1 MRSLN
6 MFDLKK
12 KKWYIFEKF
21 IESWN
26 FKPIT
31 TLFPYSLHVK
41 ECQGKIATKIQ
52 KNKAQKSNHGKVAKE
67 NDIHYIFMK

>member
-6 MFDLKK
+6 MFDFKK
-12 KKWYIFEKF
+12 KMWYIFEKF

-31 TLFPYSLHVK
+31 TLFPYL
-41 ECQGKIATKIQ
+41 
-52 KNKAQKSNHGKVAKE
+52 
-67 NDIHYIFMK
+67 